1 MTVISAV
8 YYNID
13 VSKHIYEPLKK
24 ELAMPYETEVG
35 MDIHKMYSMFG
46 VVKCDG
52 NVVSYDKVSNDTRL
66 FDRFFSRFAEGTFR
80 VTLEATRGIS
90 WVIDYFDRK
99 NIPYIVS
106 NPFLNRAIANVHCK
120 NDKYDARTL
129 ADLARSN
136 YIARCYVP
144 TKPIRELR
152 DLIAHR
158 AKLVVITTKL
168 KNKVHDVLAKYNYV
182 QPISDIF
189 GVSGIQWVRNQ
200 KLSDMHK
207 QILEETLALIGAFLP
222 RTMALEKTIKEKVHE
237 HRYFRLLQTVPGIG
251 PINAATIIARV
262 EDINRF
268 PNVTKFIRYAGLSVN
283 TRESAEKMYLGKL
296 NKKSDK
302 FLRTAF
308 VDAEIAAV
316 QKDPG
321 LSMFYQYLLA
331 RKGKGIARV
340 AVARKLARSVYFML
354 RKSQPYHYRQLQNI
368 WSNTTADKG

>member
-13 VSKHIYEPLKK
+13 VSKHIYEPLRK

-189 GVSGIQWVRNQ
+189 GVSGIQ
-200 KLSDMHK
+200 
-207 QILEETLALIGAFLP
+207 
-222 RTMALEKTIKEKVHE
+222 
-237 HRYFRLLQTVPGIG
+237 
-251 PINAATIIARV
+251 
-262 EDINRF
+262 
-268 PNVTKFIRYAGLSVN
+268 
-283 TRESAEKMYLGKL
+283 
-296 NKKSDK
+296 
-302 FLRTAF
+302 
-308 VDAEIAAV
+308 
-316 QKDPG
+316 
-321 LSMFYQYLLA
+321 
-331 RKGKGIARV
+331 
-340 AVARKLARSVYFML
+340 
-354 RKSQPYHYRQLQNI
+354 
-368 WSNTTADKG
+368 